1 MPNVPKLDPHLFTR
15 NKVAPMVNGLF
26 PKAEHASVLNMLE
39 KSVMFLTANNIN
51 EILFRT
57 RWLGTAW
64 SLANLYL
71 LSLGAELL
79 GGAAPH
85 IVGLSEEAT
94 CYVSYQY
101 FTHQDRFA
109 DFVVH
114 EAAHVFHNCK
124 RHTAGLPETKTR
136 EFLLNID
143 FRQRET
149 FAYACEVYSRILK
162 LADNPK
168 DRLKLLAEAK
178 EEFTPP
184 DDSVNLEKFWAAL
197 STATIARN
205 GWKHILQIC
214 ASPKLISHAH

>member
-1 MPNVPKLDPHLFTR
+1 
-15 NKVAPMVNGLF
+15 MVNGLF